1 MLSKGRMA
9 IGSLARRFV
18 GGLRDE
24 SGQGMAEYVVV
35 LVAICITL
43 AAISL
48 LARNWVLFSFSRYSL
63 MMSLP
68 IP

>member
-1 MLSKGRMA
+1 
-9 IGSLARRFV
+9 V
-18 GGLRDE
+18 GGLSGRSLPRLRDE

-48 LARNWVLFSFSRYSL
+48 LARNWVLAAFARYSL